1 MKARIRELKP
11 VKVKHSYSKKE
22 IKDWVSFGIK
32 NGYINQF
39 KKDEVIKWVDLIL
52 KHGVVK
58 MREDML
64 LGEKSVK

>member
-11 VKVKHSYSKKE
+11 VKVKQSYSKKK

-32 NGYINQF
+32 NAYINQF
-39 KKDEVIKWVDLIL
+39 KKDEVIKWIDLIL
-52 KHGVVK
+52 KHGVVI

>member
-1 MKARIRELKP
+1 MTSKIRELKP
-11 VKVKHSYSKKE
+11 AKVKQSYSKKE

-39 KKDEVIKWVDLIL
+39 KKEEVIKWVDLIL

-58 MREDML
+58 MREDLML
-64 LGEKSVK
+64 DEKTLK